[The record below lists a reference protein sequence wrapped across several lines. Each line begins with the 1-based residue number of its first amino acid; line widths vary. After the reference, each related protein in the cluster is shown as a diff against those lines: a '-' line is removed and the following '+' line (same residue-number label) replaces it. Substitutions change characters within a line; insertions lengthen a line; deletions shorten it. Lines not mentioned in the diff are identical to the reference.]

1 MELFDL
7 EKLKPTSLNEM
18 VLYKALRTALETYVE
33 HGEFKTLLFHG
44 NVGLGKTT
52 AANIIMRACEK
63 KRHTNLLEMNC
74 AQVDSAAEMKK
85 LVKSIQSGS
94 LFGNNKKLYLL
105 DEFHMIPASR
115 QAMLNIPL
123 EKSKDQFILCVNN
136 ADKISD
142 PILSRSRPLNF
153 DHATLNASA
162 TKITMLP
169 HTNMTVDEYK
179 NEVFRVAR
187 IFAKKY
193 DVDVTDDE
201 LNECADA
208 KPRRLTDMR
217 YFMLSLNAQ
226 LREKHR

>member
-7 EKLKPTSLNEM
+7 TTKPASLNEM
-18 VLYKALRTALETYVE
+18 VLYKSLRTALETYVA
-33 HGEFKTLLFHG
+33 HSDFKTLLFHG
-44 NVGLGKTT
+44 NVGVGKTT
-52 AANIIMRACEK
+52 AANIIMRSCEK
-63 KRHTNLLEMNC
+63 KHSATLFEFDC
-74 AQVDSAAEMKK
+74 ATLDSAASMKK
-85 LVKSIQSGS
+85 AVKSIQSTA
-94 LFGNNKKLYLL
+94 LFGKNKLYLL

-123 EKSKDQFILCVNN
+123 EKSTDQFILCVNN
-136 ADKISD
+136 VDKVSD
-142 PILSRSRPLNF
+142 PIVSRSRPLNF
-153 DHATLNASA
+153 DHAMLNASA

-187 IFAKKY
+187 LFAKR
-193 DVDVTDDE
+193 DNVDVTDDD

-208 KPRRLTDMR
+208 NVRRLTDMR

-226 LREKHR
+226 LREKYR